1 MSQGAIT
8 PREPRK
14 NAVIVSPVSRV
25 CVVGSSIQAA
35 STLTVRPQVSS
46 LRCRAQLWARVSPG
60 YPVYTD
66 AYSACAGSCAVPS
79 RHPLR
84 ARYPH
89 CLQLELYSRGLCGR
103 AETGAVLSTSHPAPY
118 RLGHLDDQ
126 RRWKSATV
134 GGHQSAASAS
144 LRDPGGEGRVRHPG
158 QAGAPLPRSVAA

>member
-60 YPVYTD
+60 YPTLTPTLHVQ
-66 AYSACAGSCAVPS
+66 AGVPS

-89 CLQLELYSRGLCGR
+89 CLQLELYSRGMCGR

-118 RLGHLDDQ
+118 RQGHLDDQ

-158 QAGAPLPRSVAA
+158 QAGGPLPRSVAA